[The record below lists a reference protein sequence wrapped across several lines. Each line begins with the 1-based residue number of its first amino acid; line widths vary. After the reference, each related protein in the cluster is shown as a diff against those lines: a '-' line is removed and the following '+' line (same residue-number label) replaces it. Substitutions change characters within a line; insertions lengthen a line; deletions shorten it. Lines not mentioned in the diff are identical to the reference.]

1 MWSGKI
7 KINFLK
13 SDFNHHINVNNILTL
28 INPSGFTPGD
38 SAVNQLLYITNEF
51 GRALDEGKGTTI

>member
-1 MWSGKI
+1 MV
-7 KINFLK
+7 FCFAL
-13 SDFNHHINVNNILTL
+13 NHHINVNNILTL